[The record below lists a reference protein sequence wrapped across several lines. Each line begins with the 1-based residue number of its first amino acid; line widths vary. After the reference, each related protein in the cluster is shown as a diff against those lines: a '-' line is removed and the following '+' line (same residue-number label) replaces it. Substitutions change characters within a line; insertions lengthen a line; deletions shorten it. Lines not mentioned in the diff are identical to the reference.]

1 MAQQPSESSNSKSR
15 KPAPSKSEPSKS
27 TISKTDSSK
36 YAWLRIAGQCAFIPT
51 FLALYPIAFY
61 WIGKWLDGW
70 LGTTWIKVVFLFL
83 GLISGFRQT
92 YFIIK
97 KLLESLEE

>member
-1 MAQQPSESSNSKSR
+1 MTQQPPGISKNKISGS
-15 KPAPSKSEPSKS
+15 KPSKSE
-27 TISKTDSSK
+27 SSK
-36 YAWLRIAGQCAFIPT
+36 YAWLRVVGQCAFIPT

-61 WIGKWLDGW
+61 WIGTWLDGW
-70 LGTTWIKVVFLFL
+70 FGTTWIKIVFLFL
-83 GLISGFRQT
+83 GLFSGFRQT